1 MLPEV
6 GREQTPECMAHPG
19 STIKHWVG
27 GGGNLFVL
35 RDSSISECS
44 FHLLS

>member
-1 MLPEV
+1 MLPVV

-19 STIKHWVG
+19 STKKHWVG
-27 GGGNLFVL
+27 GGDLFVL